1 MIMAMHF
8 VMKTGDYPRAFNIL
22 GSLGVAAFLFISGF
36 GINESYRKN
45 GLRQFWHKRI
55 VRVLLPCWTVF
66 LVTLPFKEKFDATQ
80 LFHNLIFTDS
90 DLWFVDYIIRWY
102 AVYWLSRRIIPK
114 YTKYALL
121 VFSIYNIFQEQL
133 YSEQAFSFT
142 CGYIVSEYYEK
153 IQCLPKRTVAKYSS
167 IVTIYGILF
176 LLVKELPSIQA
187 IKGSLLFNIILL
199 NIKMPMAVP
208 LIVAPYIC
216 PVIKRILRMKEIG
229 KISYELYIVH
239 YNFMPYITGYV
250 SIVYYSVVSAV
261 ISCIFYEFNKL
272 LKSGKSILYAL
283 SGMVYTG
290 VCYILMCKYSMRATD
305 RFAYECIPYLLMLV
319 CVVLEFSNNAISGYF
334 FRGKTRL
341 NKKWLFMAFLTF
353 FTVAMLA
360 VQYHFD
366 PLQNNVD
373 RWSAIAY
380 PLDYLFSG
388 RFPYAAPTH
397 LGGNASPFPV
407 WILFHIPFYLLG
419 NVGLSEIFTTV
430 LFICSV
436 KYAGGYKAAMKAAV
450 LLFICINLWYEV
462 SVRSDMISNF
472 LLLGTFFN
480 VLMAKGVTFDKK
492 PILLSAIAGLWLST
506 RLSTAFPL
514 FIMFFPYYLR
524 TRAIKMVAV
533 PLIAMATFSLTFLPL
548 VIWDAHELFF
558 AVNSPFSLQF
568 RQGSPVSTVI
578 IVCCA
583 VIMALRWKGNVE
595 KLYLYSALI
604 LILVPV
610 ASYGYNMYINNRWTD
625 IFNSAYDITYLDAAL
640 PFCITALALYSNK
653 DRVGKTNG
661 VYTYK

>member
-1 MIMAMHF
+1 MAMHF
-8 VMKTGDYPRAFNIL
+8 IMKTGDYPRAFNIL

-36 GINESYRKN
+36 GINESYKKN
-45 GLRQFWHKRI
+45 GLKQFWHKRI
-55 VRVLLPCWTVF
+55 VRVMLPCWIVF
-66 LVTLPFKEKFDATQ
+66 LVTLPFKEKFSATQ
-80 LFHNLIFTDS
+80 FFHNLIFTGS
-90 DLWFVDYIIRWY
+90 DLWFIDYIVRWY
-102 AVYWLSRRIIPK
+102 AVYWVSRRIIPE

-153 IQCLPKRTVAKYSS
+153 ISCLQKRTIAKYSS
-167 IVTIYGILF
+167 IVTIYGIAF
-176 LLVKELPSIQA
+176 LLIKELPSIQA

-199 NIKMPMAVP
+199 NIKLPMAMP

-216 PVIKRILRMKEIG
+216 PIIKKILRLKEIG

-239 YNFMPYITGYV
+239 YNFMPYITGYL
-250 SIVYYSVVSAV
+250 SIAYYTAVSAA
-261 ISCIFYEFNKL
+261 ISCIFYQFNKL
-272 LKSGKSILYAL
+272 LKNGKSLLYAL
-283 SGMVYTG
+283 SGIVYTG
-290 VCYILMCKYSMRATD
+290 ICYILMCKYSMRATD
-305 RFAYECIPYLLMLV
+305 RFAYICVTYLLMLV
-319 CVVLEFSNNAISGYF
+319 CVVFVFSKNIILSKYIVK
-334 FRGKTRL
+334 GKTCV
-341 NKKWLFMAFLTF
+341 NKKWLFIAFLLF

-380 PLDYLFSG
+380 PLDYLFNG

-397 LGGNASPFPV
+397 LGGNSSPFPI
-407 WILFHIPFYLLG
+407 WILFHTPFYLLG
-419 NVGLSEIFTTV
+419 NVGLSEIFTAI

-436 KYAGGYKAAMKAAV
+436 KYAGGYKEAMKAAI

-480 VLMAKGVTFDKK
+480 ILMAKGVTFEKR
-492 PILLSAIAGLWLST
+492 PLFLSAIAGLWLST

-524 TRAIKMVAV
+524 IRPTKMVAV
-533 PLIAMATFSLTFLPL
+533 PIIAIATFTLTFLPL
-548 VIWDAHELFF
+548 IIWDANELFF
-558 AVNSPFSLQF
+558 AINSPFSLQF

-578 IVCCA
+578 ILFVA
-583 VIMALRWKGNVE
+583 ILMALRWKGNGE

-610 ASYGYNMYINNRWTD
+610 ASYGYNMYINDRWTD

-640 PFCITALALYSNK
+640 PFCITALSLYCNK
-653 DRVGKTNG
+653 NRCVISKGVSTN
-661 VYTYK
+661 K